1 MPVICLVRHGQAS
14 YVTEDDALTPLGRA
28 QAAAVGGELA
38 RRSLREPYLLSGTLT
53 RQRDTA
59 RLLADAAGYEQP
71 LQQDRRWNEYDHI
84 ALLTRYAQPPQDAHS
99 VQELLDRA
107 LLAWM
112 ADTAATGGEGWP
124 SFTERASAAL
134 ADLRTALG
142 QGRDAVVVTSGGLL
156 AAVCG
161 KLLSLPPEGIVA
173 FNRVTV
179 NASVTTLV
187 TGRSGTSLLTFN
199 DHSHFTG
206 NRRGL
211 LTYR

>member
-1 MPVICLVRHGQAS
+1 
-14 YVTEDDALTPLGRA
+14 
-28 QAAAVGGELA
+28 
-38 RRSLREPYLLSGTLT
+38 
-53 RQRDTA
+53 
-59 RLLADAAGYEQP
+59 
-71 LQQDRRWNEYDHI
+71 
-84 ALLTRYAQPPQDAHS
+84 
-99 VQELLDRA
+99 
-107 LLAWM
+107 M

-124 SFTERASAAL
+124 SFAERASAAL

-173 FNRVTV
+173 LNRVTV

-199 DHSHFTG
+199 EHAHFTG

>member
-14 YVTEDDALTPLGRA
+14 YATKDDALTHLGRA

-38 RRSLREPYLLSGTLT
+38 RRSLRDPYLLSGTLA
-53 RQRDTA
+53 RQRETA
-59 RLLADAAGYEQP
+59 RLLADAAGYKQP
-71 LQQDRRWNEYDHI
+71 LHQDRRWNEYDHV
-84 ALLTRYAQPPQDAHS
+84 ALLARYAQPPQDARS
-99 VQELLDRA
+99 VQDLLDRA

-112 ADTAATGGEGWP
+112 ADPTATGDGGWP
-124 SFTERASAAL
+124 SFAERASAAL
-134 ADLRTALG
+134 ADLQTALG
-142 QGRDAVVVTSGGLL
+142 KGRDAVVVTSGGLL

-161 KLLSLPPEGIVA
+161 KLLSLPPEGVVA

-187 TGRSGTSLLTFN
+187 TGSSGTSLLTFN
-199 DHSHFTG
+199 DHAHFSG
-206 NRRGL
+206 DRRGL